1 MSHCL
6 FPCITVA
13 LRQLHKQMHL
23 AVSAIPPH
31 LADPDVNGASG
42 LSSRKSVTHHEY
54 MSLEEKKR
62 KKGVRK
68 DFFVFTPIE
77 MYIKQMLIC
86 ICHFRYGSLSFEEI
100 TNMSCMS
107 FLTSQ
112 AIPDMAQDVCIDLP
126 FSNRACD
133 ALPETTKID

>member
-54 MSLEEKKR
+54 MSLEEKKE
-62 KKGVRK
+62 KKESEK
-68 DFFVFTPIE
+68 TF
-77 MYIKQMLIC
+77 LC
-86 ICHFRYGSLSFEEI
+86 SL
-100 TNMSCMS
+100 
-107 FLTSQ
+107 
-112 AIPDMAQDVCIDLP
+112 P
-126 FSNRACD
+126 
-133 ALPETTKID
+133 